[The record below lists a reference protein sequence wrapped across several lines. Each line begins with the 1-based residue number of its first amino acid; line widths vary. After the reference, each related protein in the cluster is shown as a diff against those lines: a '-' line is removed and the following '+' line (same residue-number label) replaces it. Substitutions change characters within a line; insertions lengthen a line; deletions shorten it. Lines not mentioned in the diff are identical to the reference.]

1 MGQPRMRRRRTEIIT
16 FEPEASARFAGLR
29 YVRDSDPG
37 LRRRRSGRGFAYFDA
52 TGRRVKDRELLKRI
66 RSLVIPPAWTDVWIC
81 SAPAGHLQASGR
93 DARGRKQY
101 RYHPRWRQV
110 RDETKYGRLV
120 AFAEALPL
128 IRTSVDEAL
137 ARPGLAREKVLAT
150 VVRLLETT
158 HIRVGNEEY
167 ARANKSFGLTTL
179 RTRHVEISGA
189 KLRFRFRGKSGKSHE
204 VDVHDRRIA
213 NIVKRCQ
220 DVPGYE
226 LFQYVDEEG
235 ASKSIDA
242 SDVNEYLRE
251 ISQDNF
257 TAKDFRTWAGTVLA
271 ARELLAA
278 GAAESE
284 TEAKRRVVE
293 AVKAVAK
300 RLGNTPAVCRSHYIH
315 PAVLSR
321 YADGSFVEA
330 MRVAA
335 ESAASAEGLSP
346 EESCLLS
353 FLKRDASGGSD
364 AASPRARDATPPLAS
379 GSA

>member
-1 MGQPRMRRRRTEIIT
+1 
-16 FEPEASARFAGLR
+16 
-29 YVRDSDPG
+29 VRDTDPG
-37 LRRRRSGRGFAYFDA
+37 LRRRRSGRGFTYLDA
-52 TGRRVKDRELLKRI
+52 SGARVKDRDLLQRI
-66 RSLVIPPAWTDVWIC
+66 RALVIPPAWNDVWIC
-81 SAPAGHLQASGR
+81 PLPAGHLQASGR

-101 RYHPRWRQV
+101 RYHSKWRQV

-120 AFAEALPL
+120 AFAEALPR
-128 IRTSVDEAL
+128 IRRSVDEAL

-167 ARANKSFGLTTL
+167 ARTNNSFGLTTL
-179 RTRHVEISGA
+179 RTRHVEVSGA

-204 VDVHDRRIA
+204 VDVQDRRIA

-235 ASKSIDA
+235 GSKSIDA
-242 SDVNEYLRE
+242 SDVNEFLRE

-278 GAAESE
+278 DAAESE

-293 AVKAVAK
+293 AVKSVAK

-315 PAVLSR
+315 PVVLSR
-321 YADGSFVEA
+321 YVDGSFVEA
-330 MRVAA
+330 MRAA
-335 ESAASAEGLSP
+335 GEATASTDGLSE

-364 AASPRARDATPPLAS
+364 AASPRARDVTPPLAS